1 MKSFFK
7 NKKIIKGGFT
17 LVELLITLSIF
28 AVTTT
33 IVMFSQSQFDNS
45 VILTNLAYD
54 VAVTLRQAQTYGV
67 NVKEFVPASGARGF
81 YPYGIFFSTSD
92 INHYIMFADTV
103 GGQYV
108 NGSYVGDNL
117 YESMDMSCSASDSE
131 CINRYSVKNG
141 NYIYSICAGAS
152 DTTCN
157 QNAPTTGQLMISFN
171 RPDSDAKIFWKSTTG
186 LLSAQQNYA
195 KIVVSSSNG
204 VSRKSI
210 IITGTGQIYV
220 K

>member
-7 NKKIIKGGFT
+7 NKKIVKAGFT

-92 INHYIMFADTV
+92 IRDYIMFADAT
-103 GGQYV
+103 GGHYE

-117 YESMDMSCSASDSE
+117 YESADMSCPSSDPE
-131 CINRYSVKNG
+131 CVNRYSIKNG
-141 NYIYSICAGAS
+141 NYIYSICAGSS
-152 DTTCN
+152 DGDCN
-157 QNAPTTGQLMISFN
+157 TNAPSTGRLMISFN
-171 RPDSDAKIFWKSTTG
+171 RPESDAKIFWVSTTG
-186 LLSAQQNYA
+186 SLSAQQSYA

-204 VSRKSI
+204 ASRKSI
-210 IITGTGQIYV
+210 IVTGTGQIYV